1 MINVSLSQP
10 MEIKRAHRPRSP
22 IHVTKPM
29 KSVVTAVQLHPIQ
42 TVAIVVGT
50 VTTKSVDPTHLI
62 NAASAEEPSTEFVK
76 VLGKMLE
83 DGPAASWYCIAR
95 VITLTQMS
103 LLQKTL
109 VLQLQRRAQLKMA
122 VKGTLI
128 GIQIVVADQREQPK
142 RPSALR
148 RG

>member
-1 MINVSLSQP
+1 
-10 MEIKRAHRPRSP
+10 
-22 IHVTKPM
+22 M

-42 TVAIVVGT
+42 TVAIFVGT

-109 VLQLQRRAQLKMA
+109 VLQLQQRRAQLKMA